1 MARRRRRRR
10 RRRRGGGGG
19 GGGEINFFY
28 LQIKFSKTVGPA
40 SLDNQQ
46 PQQQSI
52 EVVEFLRLYSSY

>member
-10 RRRRGGGGG
+10 EGG

-28 LQIKFSKTVGPA
+28 LQIKSSKTVRPA